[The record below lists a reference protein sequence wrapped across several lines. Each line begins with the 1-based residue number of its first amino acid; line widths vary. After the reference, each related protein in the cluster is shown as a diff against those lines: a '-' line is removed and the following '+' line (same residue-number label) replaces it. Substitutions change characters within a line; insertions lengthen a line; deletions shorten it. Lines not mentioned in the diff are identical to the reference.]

1 MNIKIMKSIFSD
13 NQNLANENRV
23 YFNENNLS
31 VINVLASPGAGKTST
46 IMELIKCFSSY
57 NIGVIE
63 GDIAS
68 SIDAEKISKMG
79 VKSVEINTD
88 GACHLNAISILE
100 ATKNLSISNG
110 IVFIENIG
118 NLVCPSEFDLG
129 EKLKLLIASVPEGDD
144 KPYKYISI
152 FQKADIIA
160 LNKWDLESVVEFD
173 YAYFERGVKAINP
186 KAEIIKISCKNKLGL
201 EYLANSIKEY
211 TKNTYESK

>member
-1 MNIKIMKSIFSD
+1 MKSIFSD

-46 IMELIKCFSSY
+46 IIELIKCFPSY

-79 VKSVEINTD
+79 VESIEINTD
-88 GACHLNAISILE
+88 GACHLNAVSILE
-100 ATKNLSISNG
+100 ATKKLCISNG
-110 IVFIENIG
+110 ILFIENIG

-129 EKLKLLIASVPEGDD
+129 EKLRLLIASVPEGDD

-152 FQKADIIA
+152 FQKADIIV
-160 LNKWDLESVVEFD
+160 LNKWDLESFTGFD
-173 YAYFERGVKAINP
+173 YAYFEKGVKAINP

-201 EYLANSIKEY
+201 EHLADSIEKHI
-211 TKNTYESK
+211 KNTDETK